1 MGAIRMRSARW
12 RSQTFISLNNSD
24 SGTFF
29 ISFMDHLKGLR
40 TVSAGQSPTCLAS
53 YMLSNT
59 RTILSA
65 VLRPL

>member
-1 MGAIRMRSARW
+1 MGAITMR
-12 RSQTFISLNNSD
+12 

-29 ISFMDHLKGLR
+29 ISFMDHLKGPR
-40 TVSAGQSPTCLAS
+40 TVSAGQSPTRPTA